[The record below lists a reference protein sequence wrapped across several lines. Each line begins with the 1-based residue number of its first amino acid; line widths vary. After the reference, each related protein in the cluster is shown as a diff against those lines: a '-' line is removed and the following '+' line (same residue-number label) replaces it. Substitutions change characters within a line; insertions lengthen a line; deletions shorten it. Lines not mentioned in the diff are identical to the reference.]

1 MAALTWFVVA
11 AALLGAGWLGVDS
24 DGLLPAVLAAL
35 GMSILSAATAGL
47 GLLAQLAMFAALTL
61 ALLPLLQGWSRRRQ
75 TRAIPPGGSS
85 DRASVISG
93 FTIKEGS
100 GRVRWQGQ
108 SWAATNLEPDQPL
121 QTGDAVVVMGR
132 EGNRLLVVG
141 DKV

>member
-132 EGNRLLVVG
+132 EGNRLQVVG

>member
-11 AALLGAGWLGVDS
+11 VALLGAGWLGVDS

-93 FTIKEGS
+93 FTIKEGR

-108 SWAATNLEPDQPL
+108 SWAATNLEPDHPL

-132 EGNRLLVVG
+132 EGNRLQVVG

>member
-11 AALLGAGWLGVDS
+11 VALLGAGWLGVDS

-132 EGNRLLVVG
+132 EGNRLQVVG

>member
-35 GMSILSAATAGL
+35 GMSILSAATAGM

-132 EGNRLLVVG
+132 EGHRLLVVG